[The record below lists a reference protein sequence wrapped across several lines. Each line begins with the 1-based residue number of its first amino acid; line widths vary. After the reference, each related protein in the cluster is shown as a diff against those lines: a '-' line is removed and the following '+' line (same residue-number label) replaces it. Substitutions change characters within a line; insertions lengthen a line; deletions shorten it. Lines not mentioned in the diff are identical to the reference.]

1 MSNALGALELTAG
14 LLFDEVPWYISVQD
28 RDFKVLSANRALTA
42 NFEAPV
48 GRRCYAAYKGRDERC
63 PECPVART
71 FEDGR
76 EHSSE
81 EMIFDRRA
89 LPHHVQ
95 VKTHP
100 LRNPEGEIV
109 AVMELFS
116 DITVQKE
123 LERRL
128 HDSLT
133 RFQNLFDL
141 APCYISVQ
149 DRELRVMDANERF
162 HESFGAPSGGHCYEI
177 YKRRKERCP
186 ECPVMET
193 FADGKMHAE
202 EHVWVDE
209 NGKEILVVVQTA
221 PIRDRL
227 GNITEVM
234 EVSTDITESRAL
246 QDQLAL
252 LGRLVGGVAHSIK
265 NVLEGLR
272 GGVYIVNLGFRD
284 KNQEDIRTG
293 WAMVERNVGRISS
306 LVMDMLHCAKERSP
320 RRLPVQLRSVVREAL
335 ELFQSRARECGVR
348 LEMEDADEG
357 LTILGEP
364 KDIHALV
371 SNLIT
376 NAIDACCS
384 DQDESK
390 QSRVNVRLRREENQA
405 LIEVED
411 NGIGMDEEAR
421 GKLFTTFF
429 STKGAFGTGLGML
442 VSHKVAS
449 EHGGTLSVRSS
460 PAEGSTFTVKFPLPQ
475 GEEAL

>member
-1 MSNALGALELTAG
+1 MSNALGSLELTAG

-28 RDFKVLSANRALTA
+28 RDFNVLSANRALIA
-42 NFEAPV
+42 DFEAPV
-48 GRRCYAAYKGRDERC
+48 GRRCYAAFKGRDERC

-71 FEDGR
+71 FEDGK

-81 EMIFDRRA
+81 EIIFDRRT

-95 VKTHP
+95 VRTHA
-100 LRNPEGEIV
+100 LRSHEGEIV

-116 DITVQKE
+116 DLTVQKE

-128 HDSLT
+128 HDSLS

-149 DRELRVMDANERF
+149 DRELRVMDANGRF
-162 HESFGAPSGGHCYEI
+162 HESFGAPAGGHCYEI

-186 ECPVMET
+186 ECPVLKT
-193 FADGKMHAE
+193 FADGKMHTG

-209 NGKEILVVVQTA
+209 KGREILVVVQTA
-221 PIRDRL
+221 PMRDRH
-227 GNITEVM
+227 GHIAEVM
-234 EVSTDITESRAL
+234 EVSTDITEVRAL

-252 LGRLVGGVAHSIK
+252 LGRLVGSVAHSIK

-284 KNQEDIRTG
+284 KNQDDIRTG
-293 WAMVERNVGRISS
+293 WSMVERNVERISG

-320 RRLPVQLRSVVREAL
+320 RQLPVQLRTVVL
-335 ELFQSRARECGVR
+335 EVVESFQTRARECGVR
-348 LEMEDADEG
+348 LETEVADDG

-384 DQDESK
+384 DQDEGKRSH
-390 QSRVNVRLRREENQA
+390 VTVRLRREEDRA
-405 LIEVED
+405 VLEVED
-411 NGIGMDEEAR
+411 NGIGMDEDAR

-429 STKGAFGTGLGML
+429 STKGAFGTGLGMM
-442 VSHKVAS
+442 VSHKVVI

-460 PAEGSTFTVKFPLPQ
+460 PAAGATFTVKFPPPP
-475 GEEAL
+475 GEKAP